1 MNRIDIQRGLA
12 DVTDEEVRRLC
23 EFVYRKT
30 GMMFAEEKRY
40 YINRRLAERMEAT
53 QSTSF
58 QVYFATLRADAD
70 NEIEHLINS
79 FTVNETYFYRED
91 HQFRCLTSTLLEVI
105 APKKKAG
112 EPLRIWSVPCSTG
125 EEPYSIAIWLLENWD
140 KVDRYEI
147 EIVGSDID
155 TTVLRAAEA
164 GTYGER
170 SLMRLSKDLIARYFT
185 RLDDGRYRILPELSS
200 TIQFTKANIVDV
212 AQTGAHRNFD
222 VIFCRNILMYF
233 DDTSRRLAAEN
244 LYESLRPGGFICLGH
259 TESMSR
265 ITSLFDVCRF
275 SDAIVYRRPLGDP
288 HG

>member
-1 MNRIDIQRGLA
+1 MNRLDIQHSLA

-53 QSTSF
+53 GSTSF
-58 QVYFATLRADAD
+58 QAYFATLRADAD

-105 APKKKAG
+105 TPKKKAG
-112 EPLRIWSVPCSTG
+112 EPIRIWSVPCSTG

-164 GTYGER
+164 GTYSER

-200 TIQFTKANIVDV
+200 TLQFTKANIVD
-212 AQTGAHRNFD
+212 AGQTGAHRNFD

-275 SDAIVYRRPLGDP
+275 SDAIVYRRPLGES

>member
-1 MNRIDIQRGLA
+1 
-12 DVTDEEVRRLC
+12 
-23 EFVYRKT
+23 
-30 GMMFAEEKRY
+30 MMFAEEKRY
-40 YINRRLAERMEAT
+40 YINRRLAERMAAT
-53 QSTSF
+53 ESTSF

-112 EPLRIWSVPCSTG
+112 EPVRIWSVPCSTG

-140 KVDRYEI
+140 KVDKYEI

-155 TTVLRAAEA
+155 TTALRAAES
-164 GTYGER
+164 GIYGER
-170 SLMRLSKDLIARYFT
+170 SLMRLSKALISRYFT
-185 RLDDGRYRILPELSS
+185 RLDDGRYRILPDLSD
-200 TIQFTKANIVDV
+200 TIQFTRANIVDS
-212 AQTGAHRNFD
+212 AQTGVHRHFD

-244 LYESLRPGGFICLGH
+244 LYESLLPGGFMCLGH

>member
-1 MNRIDIQRGLA
+1 MNRIDLQRGLA
-12 DVTDEEVRRLC
+12 EVTDEEVRRLC

-40 YINRRLAERMEAT
+40 YINRRLAERMAAT
-53 QSTSF
+53 ESTSF
-58 QVYFATLRADAD
+58 PVYFATLRADAD

-112 EPLRIWSVPCSTG
+112 EAVRIWSVPCSTG

-140 KVDRYEI
+140 KVDKYEI

-155 TTVLRAAEA
+155 TTALRAAES
-164 GTYGER
+164 GIYGER
-170 SLMRLSKDLIARYFT
+170 SLMRLSKDLISRYFT
-185 RLDDGRYRILPELSS
+185 RLDDGRYRILPDLSD
-200 TIQFTKANIVDV
+200 TIQFTRANIVDS
-212 AQTGAHRNFD
+212 AQTGVHRNFD

-244 LYESLRPGGFICLGH
+244 LYESLLPGGFMCLGH

>member
-23 EFVYRKT
+23 DFVYRKT

-53 QSTSF
+53 GSTSF

-105 APKKKAG
+105 TPKKQAG
-112 EPLRIWSVPCSTG
+112 EPVRIWSVPCSTG

-170 SLMRLSKDLIARYFT
+170 ALMRLSKDLIA
-185 RLDDGRYRILPELSS
+185 L
-200 TIQFTKANIVDV
+200 QFTKANIVD
-212 AQTGAHRNFD
+212 AGQTGAHRNFD

-265 ITSLFDVCRF
+265 ITS
-275 SDAIVYRRPLGDP
+275 
-288 HG
+288 

>member
-1 MNRIDIQRGLA
+1 MNRIDLQRGLA
-12 DVTDEEVRRLC
+12 EVTDEEVRRLC

-40 YINRRLAERMEAT
+40 YINRRLAERMAAT
-53 QSTSF
+53 ESTSF
-58 QVYFATLRADAD
+58 PVYFATLRADSD

-112 EPLRIWSVPCSTG
+112 EPVRIWSVPCSTG

-155 TTVLRAAEA
+155 TTALRAAEK
-164 GTYGER
+164 GNYGER
-170 SLMRLSKDLIARYFT
+170 SLIRLSKDLITRYFT
-185 RLDDGRYRILPELSS
+185 KLDDGRYRILPELTS
-200 TIQFTKANIVDV
+200 TIQFTRANIVDS
-212 AQTGAHRNFD
+212 AQTGVHQNFD

-244 LYESLRPGGFICLGH
+244 LYESLRSGGFMCLGH

-275 SDAIVYRRPLGDP
+275 SDAVVYRRPLGES